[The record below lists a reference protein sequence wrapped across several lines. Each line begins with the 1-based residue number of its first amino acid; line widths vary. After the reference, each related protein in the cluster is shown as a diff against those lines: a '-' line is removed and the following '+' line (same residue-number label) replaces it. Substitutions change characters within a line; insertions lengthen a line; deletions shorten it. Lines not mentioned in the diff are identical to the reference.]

1 MVSGGALALP
11 AFQGPPTQR
20 VKGKCERDRERESE
34 SYREKKSEGAIERE
48 RERERERV
56 IESRRPLEDM
66 KMTNVNKISLTVK
79 IIWSDITLSND
90 FDYYRQHYSHMMCRT
105 IIKISQIKSK

>member
-1 MVSGGALALP
+1 M
-11 AFQGPPTQR
+11 
-20 VKGKCERDRERESE
+20 
-34 SYREKKSEGAIERE
+34 IERE
-48 RERERERV
+48 GEIEEGKERV

-90 FDYYRQHYSHMMCRT
+90 YDYYHTMIM
-105 IIKISQIKSK
+105 IIIVNIIIT